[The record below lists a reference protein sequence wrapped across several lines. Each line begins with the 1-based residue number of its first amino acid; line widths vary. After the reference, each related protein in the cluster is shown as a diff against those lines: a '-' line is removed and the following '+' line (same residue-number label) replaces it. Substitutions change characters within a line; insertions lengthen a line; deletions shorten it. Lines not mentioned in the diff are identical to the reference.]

1 MKIVI
6 ASGNAGKIAEFKAV
20 LGPLGHEIISQSEFN
35 VPEVEETGTT
45 FIENAI
51 IKARH
56 CAQITKCAV
65 IADDSGIC
73 VEALNGEPGLYSAR
87 YAGANATSAER
98 NALLLKNME
107 SIKNRKAFFYCSL
120 VLMQNAQD
128 PTPIIAEGRLSG
140 EILFAEQGTHGF
152 GYDPVMYLREHK
164 CSVAELPS
172 EIKNQISHRG
182 VAIASL
188 LKRL

>member
-140 EILFAEQGTHGF
+140 EILFAEQGKIGRAH
-152 GYDPVMYLREHK
+152 V
-164 CSVAELPS
+164 
-172 EIKNQISHRG
+172 
-182 VAIASL
+182 
-188 LKRL
+188 